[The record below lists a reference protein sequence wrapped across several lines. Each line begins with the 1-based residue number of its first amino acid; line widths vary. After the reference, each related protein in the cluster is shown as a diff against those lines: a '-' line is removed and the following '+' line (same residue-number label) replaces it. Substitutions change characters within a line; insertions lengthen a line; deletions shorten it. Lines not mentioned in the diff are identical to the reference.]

1 MLDTQAPITAALA
14 AQRAFLT
21 SGGSRSVE
29 FRLQALRRLREVF
42 VRREEDVYQALEQD
56 LGKPRFEALVSEFG
70 GVRNELDVVIRRL
83 RSWARPKRQ
92 PTPWVLLPG
101 RAFIQPEPYG
111 SVLIISP
118 WNYPIDLSLSP
129 LIGAVAAGNVVIIK
143 PSELAPAS
151 SRLLAQIG
159 SEVFTPEHVLVCE
172 GGVEVSQALLGQ
184 RFDYIFFT
192 GSESVGRLVMRAA
205 SGHLTPITLELGGKS
220 PTIVDA
226 DAPLELAARRILF
239 GKFFNAGQTCIAPDY
254 VLVDQRVYAPFLEK
268 LQAEHRRMY
277 GAHPCRDVGRVI
289 NARHFARLQAYL
301 KDGRILCGGEQ
312 DPAALKIHPTVLV
325 DVKPDA
331 PGMR

>member
-151 SRLLAQIG
+151 SRLLAQIV
-159 SEVFTPEHVLVCE
+159 SEVFMPEHVHLLVSE
-172 GGVEVSQALLGQ
+172 PQRDSLSTAVQALKLSFVRRLEGAVVPTSTLSS
-184 RFDYIFFT
+184 RKT
-192 GSESVGRLVMRAA
+192 GE
-205 SGHLTPITLELGGKS
+205 T
-220 PTIVDA
+220 
-226 DAPLELAARRILF
+226 
-239 GKFFNAGQTCIAPDY
+239 
-254 VLVDQRVYAPFLEK
+254 
-268 LQAEHRRMY
+268 
-277 GAHPCRDVGRVI
+277 
-289 NARHFARLQAYL
+289 
-301 KDGRILCGGEQ
+301 
-312 DPAALKIHPTVLV
+312 
-325 DVKPDA
+325 
-331 PGMR
+331 